1 MQKIDKLLDSL
12 NEWIEKADTGDF
24 TDSLPDDLEVL
35 DMLPGYVEDF
45 EKEVAKLLR
54 KQKKYIVDGI
64 KNYTK
69 KDAIEKGI
77 TIKDVINFVT
87 GSLFG
92 ADTFAKSLSKVA
104 RKFLNYTM
112 KDMTK
117 AFMDAIDPDIQFN
130 VFSKRTTKWINSWS
144 DELGK
149 LMQINSQKAV
159 ERILNE
165 GLEKGKGIREIAR
178 ELAKLPEFDRKRA
191 KTTAQTEVLAACS
204 ASQFES
210 YRQSPAVIGKKW
222 RHSGTKNNRPR
233 DNHVAYNG
241 TTVLVEEE
249 FELPG
254 SGERCM
260 FPRYSSLSGRERINC
275 KCIMSPAVD
284 NNILGLSEEE
294 KQKMREETLK
304 ELNMK

>member
-12 NEWIEKADTGDF
+12 NEWIEKADTDDF
-24 TDSLPDDLEVL
+24 TGSLPDDLEVL
-35 DMLPGYVEDF
+35 DLLPGYVEDF
-45 EKEVAKLLR
+45 EKEIATLLR
-54 KQKKYIVDGI
+54 KQRKYFLDGI

-69 KDAIEKGI
+69 KDAVEKELK
-77 TIKDVINFVT
+77 IKDIIDFVT

-92 ADTFAKSLSKVA
+92 ADTFAKSLSKAA
-104 RKFLNYTM
+104 RKFLDYTM

-117 AFMDAIDPDIQFN
+117 AFMDAIDPDIQFK
-130 VFSKRTTKWINSWS
+130 VFSKRTTKWIDNWS

-149 LMQINSQKAV
+149 IMQINSHKAV

-165 GLEKGKGIREIAR
+165 GLEKGKGIKEIAR

-210 YRQSPAVIGKKW
+210 YRQSPAVTGKKW
-222 RHSGTKNNRPR
+222 RHSGAKNNQPR
-233 DNHVAYNG
+233 DNHVAYDG
-241 TTVLVEEE
+241 TTVPVEDE

-254 SGERCM
+254 SGEKCM
-260 FPRYSSLSGRERINC
+260 FPRDSSLSAKERVNC
-275 KCIMSPAVD
+275 KCVLQPAVD

-294 KQKMREETLK
+294 KQKIREETLK
-304 ELNMK
+304 ELNKK

>member
-12 NEWIEKADTGDF
+12 NEWIEKAETDDF
-24 TDSLPDDLEVL
+24 TASLPADLEVL
-35 DMLPGYVEDF
+35 DMLPGYVEEF
-45 EKEVAKLLR
+45 EKEIAKLLR
-54 KQKKYIVDGI
+54 KQKKYFVDGI

-69 KDAIEKGI
+69 KDAVEKGI
-77 TIKDVINFVT
+77 KIKDIIDFVT

-92 ADTFAKSLSKVA
+92 ADTFAKSLSKAA
-104 RKFLNYTM
+104 RKFLDYTM

-130 VFSKRTTKWINSWS
+130 IFSKRTTKWIDSWS

-149 LMQINSQKAV
+149 IMKINSHKAV

-165 GLEKGKGIREIAR
+165 GLEQGKGIKEITR

-210 YRQSPAVIGKKW
+210 YRQSPAVTGKKW
-222 RHSGTKNNRPR
+222 RHSGAKNNQPR
-233 DNHVAYNG
+233 DNHVAYDG
-241 TTVLVEEE
+241 TTVPVEEE

-260 FPRYSSLSGRERINC
+260 FPRDSSLSAKERVNC
-275 KCIMSPAVD
+275 KCVMSPAVD

-294 KQKMREETLK
+294 KQKIREETLK
-304 ELNMK
+304 ELNKK

>member
-12 NEWIEKADTGDF
+12 NGWIEKADTGDF

-92 ADTFAKSLSKVA
+92 ADTFAKSLSKAA

-117 AFMDAIDPDIQFN
+117 AFMDAIDPDIQFSI
-130 VFSKRTTKWINSWS
+130 FSKRTTKWINSWS

-149 LMQINSQKAV
+149 LMQNNSQKAV

-222 RHSGTKNNRPR
+222 RHSGIKNNQPR
-233 DNHVAYNG
+233 DNHMAYDG

-260 FPRYSSLSGRERINC
+260 FPRDSSLSGRERINC

-294 KQKMREETLK
+294 KQKIREEILK
-304 ELNMK
+304 ELNKK

>member
-1 MQKIDKLLDSL
+1 MQKIDKLLTSL
-12 NEWIEKADTGDF
+12 NEWIEKADTDDF
-24 TDSLPDDLEVL
+24 TGSLPDDLEVL
-35 DMLPGYVEDF
+35 DLLPGYVEDF
-45 EKEVAKLLR
+45 EKEIATLLR
-54 KQKKYIVDGI
+54 KQRKYFLDGI

-69 KDAIEKGI
+69 KDAVEKGLK
-77 TIKDVINFVT
+77 IKDIIDFVT

-92 ADTFAKSLSKVA
+92 ADTFAKSLSKAA
-104 RKFLNYTM
+104 RKFLDYTM

-117 AFMDAIDPDIQFN
+117 AFMDAIDPDIQFK
-130 VFSKRTTKWINSWS
+130 VFSKRTTKWIDNWS

-149 LMQINSQKAV
+149 IMQINSHKAV

-165 GLEKGKGIREIAR
+165 GLEKGKGIKEIAR

-210 YRQSPAVIGKKW
+210 YRQSPAVTGKKW
-222 RHSGTKNNRPR
+222 RHSGAKNNQPR
-233 DNHVAYNG
+233 DNHVAYDG
-241 TTVLVEEE
+241 TTVPVEDE

-254 SGERCM
+254 SGEKCM
-260 FPRYSSLSGRERINC
+260 FPRDSSLSAKERVNC
-275 KCIMSPAVD
+275 KCVLQPAVD

-294 KQKMREETLK
+294 KQKIREETLK
-304 ELNMK
+304 ELNKK

>member
-1 MQKIDKLLDSL
+1 L
-12 NEWIEKADTGDF
+12 NEWIEKADTEDF
-24 TDSLPDDLEVL
+24 TASLPADLEVL
-35 DMLPGYVEDF
+35 DMLPGYVEEF
-45 EKEVAKLLR
+45 EKEIAKLLR
-54 KQKKYIVDGI
+54 KQKKYFIDGI

-69 KDAIEKGI
+69 KDAVEKSI
-77 TIKDVINFVT
+77 KIKDIIDFVT

-92 ADTFAKSLSKVA
+92 ADTFAKSLSKAA

-130 VFSKRTTKWINSWS
+130 TFSKRTTKWIDSWS

-149 LMQINSQKAV
+149 IMKINSHKAV
-159 ERILNE
+159 ERILND
-165 GLEKGKGIREIAR
+165 GLEKGKGIKEIAR

-210 YRQSPAVIGKKW
+210 YRQSPAVTGKKW
-222 RHSGTKNNRPR
+222 RHSGAKNNQPR
-233 DNHVAYNG
+233 DNHVAYDG
-241 TTVLVEEE
+241 TTVPVEEE

-254 SGERCM
+254 SGEWCM
-260 FPRYSSLSGRERINC
+260 FPRDSSLSAKERVNC
-275 KCIMSPAVD
+275 KCVMSPSVD

-294 KQKMREETLK
+294 KQKIREETLK
-304 ELNMK
+304 GLSK

>member
-1 MQKIDKLLDSL
+1 MQKIDKLLISL
-12 NEWIEKADTGDF
+12 NEWIQKADTDDF
-24 TDSLPDDLEVL
+24 STSLPADLEVL

-45 EKEVAKLLR
+45 EKEIAKLLR
-54 KQKKYIVDGI
+54 KQRKYFVDGI

-77 TIKDVINFVT
+77 KIKDIINFVT

-92 ADTFAKSLSKVA
+92 ADTFAKSLSKSA
-104 RKFLNYTM
+104 RKFLNYSM
-112 KDMTK
+112 KDMAK
-117 AFMDAIDPDIQFN
+117 AFMNAIDPDIQFN
-130 VFSKRTTKWINSWS
+130 IFSKRTTKWINSWS

-149 LMQINSQKAV
+149 LMQINSHKAV
-159 ERILNE
+159 ERILND
-165 GLEKGKGIREIAR
+165 GLEKGKGIKEIAR

-210 YRQSPAVIGKKW
+210 YRQSPAVTGKKW
-222 RHSGTKNNRPR
+222 RHSGTKNNQPR
-233 DNHVAYNG
+233 DNHVAYDG
-241 TTVLVEEE
+241 TTVPVEEE

-260 FPRYSSLSGRERINC
+260 FPRDSSLSGKERINC
-275 KCIMSPAVD
+275 HCVLSPAVD
-284 NNILGLSEEE
+284 NSILGLSEEE
-294 KQKMREETLK
+294 KEKIRAEVLAEK
-304 ELNMK
+304 K

>member
-1 MQKIDKLLDSL
+1 M
-12 NEWIEKADTGDF
+12 EKADTEDF
-24 TDSLPDDLEVL
+24 TASLPADLEVL
-35 DMLPGYVEDF
+35 DMLPGYVEEF
-45 EKEVAKLLR
+45 EKEIAKLLR
-54 KQKKYIVDGI
+54 KQKKYFIDGI

-69 KDAIEKGI
+69 KDAVEKSI
-77 TIKDVINFVT
+77 KIKDIIDFVT

-92 ADTFAKSLSKVA
+92 ADTFAKSLSKAA

-130 VFSKRTTKWINSWS
+130 TFSKRTTKWIDSWS

-149 LMQINSQKAV
+149 IMKINSHKAV
-159 ERILNE
+159 ERILND
-165 GLEKGKGIREIAR
+165 GLEKGKGIKEIAR

-210 YRQSPAVIGKKW
+210 YRQSPAVTGKKW
-222 RHSGTKNNRPR
+222 RHSGAKNNQPR
-233 DNHVAYNG
+233 DNHVAYDG
-241 TTVLVEEE
+241 TTVPVEEE

-254 SGERCM
+254 SGEWCM
-260 FPRYSSLSGRERINC
+260 FPRDSSLSAKERVNC
-275 KCIMSPAVD
+275 KCVMSPSVD

-294 KQKMREETLK
+294 KQKIREETLK
-304 ELNMK
+304 GLSK

>member
-12 NEWIEKADTGDF
+12 NEWIEKAETDDF
-24 TDSLPDDLEVL
+24 TASLPADLEVL
-35 DMLPGYVEDF
+35 DMLPGYVEEF
-45 EKEVAKLLR
+45 EKEIAKMLR
-54 KQKKYIVDGI
+54 KQKKYFIDGI

-69 KDAIEKGI
+69 KDAVEKGI
-77 TIKDVINFVT
+77 KIKDIINFVT

-92 ADTFAKSLSKVA
+92 ADTFAKSLSKAA

-130 VFSKRTTKWINSWS
+130 IFSKRTTKWIDSWS

-149 LMQINSQKAV
+149 IMKINSHKAV
-159 ERILNE
+159 ERILND
-165 GLEKGKGIREIAR
+165 GLEKGKGIKEIAR

-210 YRQSPAVIGKKW
+210 YRQSPAVTGKKW
-222 RHSGTKNNRPR
+222 RHSGAKNN
-233 DNHVAYNG
+233 
-241 TTVLVEEE
+241 
-249 FELPG
+249 
-254 SGERCM
+254 
-260 FPRYSSLSGRERINC
+260 
-275 KCIMSPAVD
+275 
-284 NNILGLSEEE
+284 
-294 KQKMREETLK
+294 
-304 ELNMK
+304 

>member
-1 MQKIDKLLDSL
+1 MQKIDKLLISL
-12 NEWIEKADTGDF
+12 NEWIEKADTDDF
-24 TDSLPDDLEVL
+24 TDSLPDDLEVMDL
-35 DMLPGYVEDF
+35 LPGYVEDF
-45 EKEVAKLLR
+45 EKEIAKLLR
-54 KQKKYIVDGI
+54 KQRKYFVDGI

-69 KDAIEKGI
+69 KDAVEKGI
-77 TIKDVINFVT
+77 KIKDIIDFVT

-92 ADTFAKSLSKVA
+92 ADTFAKSLSKAA
-104 RKFLNYTM
+104 RKFLDYTM

-130 VFSKRTTKWINSWS
+130 IFSKRTIKWIDSWS

-149 LMQINSQKAV
+149 IMKINSHKAV
-159 ERILNE
+159 ERILND
-165 GLEKGKGIREIAR
+165 GLEKGKGIKEIAR

-210 YRQSPAVIGKKW
+210 YRQSPAVTGKKW
-222 RHSGTKNNRPR
+222 RHSGAKNNQPR
-233 DNHVAYNG
+233 DNHVAYDG
-241 TTVLVEEE
+241 TTVPVEEE

-260 FPRYSSLSGRERINC
+260 FPRDSSLSGKERINC
-275 KCIMSPAVD
+275 HCVLSPVVD
-284 NNILGLSEEE
+284 NSILGLSEEE
-294 KQKMREETLK
+294 KEKIRAEVLSEK
-304 ELNMK
+304 K